1 MFFCFCPGPEIS
13 SSACGP
19 EWAET
24 PLNHCFRPVGIRP
37 KETLFPRQLRKTI
50 PDSVVTFFFDFGT
63 PVALGPVKGLEG
75 LACLLAAAYLLD
87 VQAPPQW
94 SNNLINRL
102 KYYVLQLGDP
112 NRNQDWVLGPSCAN
126 PFSTLSPNGTDR
138 GRHLWDQDTGGR
150 SEGGLFLSFRSECGC
165 LRFSVFRPEFL

>member
-1 MFFCFCPGPEIS
+1 MGVR
-13 SSACGP
+13 SAKTKSV
-19 EWAET
+19 EKVWT
-24 PLNHCFRPVGIRP
+24 
-37 KETLFPRQLRKTI
+37 TI
-50 PDSVVTFFFDFGT
+50 PDSVVTFCFRFRE
-63 PVALGPVKGLEG
+63 PCL
-75 LACLLAAAYLLD
+75 LACLLDAH
-87 VQAPPQW
+87 APTQW